1 MKKKENKHIHKNYLK
16 GKYSV
21 EEMTDEK
28 FIALME
34 EAIKWFNPNVVE
46 KQDDNGNTYKKDLHK
61 DNLFIK
67 QFLLEKDIPNRLI
80 KDLFAVRPWLKDYYD
95 DMKDYQEIKLT
106 IMGLKRE
113 LDSSMVK
120 FTLTNKHNWLEKSKN
135 TDDITLKNVDLKKLV
150 GFKENKK

>member
-1 MKKKENKHIHKNYLK
+1 MKKNENKHIHKNYLS

-28 FIALME
+28 FVALME
-34 EAIKWFNPNVVE
+34 EAKDWFNPKIETNENDEVVD
-46 KQDDNGNTYKKDLHK
+46 KHK

-67 QFLLEKDIPNRLI
+67 QFLLEKDIPERLI
-80 KDLFAVRPWLKDYYD
+80 KDLFAVRPWLKDYYE

-135 TDDITLKNVDLKKLV
+135 TDDISLKNVDLKELV
-150 GFKENKK
+150 AFNK